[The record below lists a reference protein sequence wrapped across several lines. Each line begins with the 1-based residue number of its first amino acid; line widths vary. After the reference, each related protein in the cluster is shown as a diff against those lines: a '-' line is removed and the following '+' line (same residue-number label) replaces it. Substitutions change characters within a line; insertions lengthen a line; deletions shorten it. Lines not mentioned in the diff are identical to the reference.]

1 MRIFF
6 RKNDLEKSLENTEK
20 QLLRI
25 ERAVKSL
32 QEISSDPKKSDEYD
46 FRLGFLR
53 KMVQSFV
60 QLIEETRM
68 LVTFYLRR
76 PDRAMRLIDDKRTA
90 NLLAQLTA
98 SFDDLWPLGKNLEDT
113 VATARTVTSIR
124 ERIKY
129 ADVLRVSVSG
139 LKETLAGWAHILREV
154 MKLSMDRP
162 GLRLLKGL
170 INAIAYAIITGVVL
184 TFASRSLVNLSE
196 WFQMSVIFI
205 VAIGIFLSC
214 LMGKP
219 PKIVIID
226 LA

>member
-1 MRIFF
+1 
-6 RKNDLEKSLENTEK
+6 LEKSLETTEQ
-20 QLLRI
+20 QLLLI

-53 KMVQSFV
+53 KMVQRFV

-76 PDRAMRLIDDKRTA
+76 PDRTTRLIDDKRA
-90 NLLAQLTA
+90 GSLLAQLTA
-98 SFDDLWPLGKNLEDT
+98 SFDDLWPLGKNLEDI
-113 VATARTVTSIR
+113 VVKARAVTSIH
-124 ERIKY
+124 ERIRY
-129 ADVLRVSVSG
+129 ANVLRVSVSG

-154 MKLSMDRP
+154 MKLSTDRP
-162 GLRLLKGL
+162 GLRLLKGV
-170 INAIAYAIITGVVL
+170 INAIVYAIITGVVL
-184 TFASRSLVNLSE
+184 TLASRSLVNLSE

-219 PKIVIID
+219 PKIVIVD